1 VLIFVSMIAN
11 VKAYDGATTI
21 RLVGERASSMES
33 VVILVK
39 DSIKSFEPLANYPR
53 LIFFLNIS
61 EFWYSLNEDE
71 KDLVLAFVETEG
83 ERATKA
89 EPENWR
95 IYLEMGTMYQIIA
108 NMERDEELVAHAKHY
123 ANEATRLA
131 PEWGGIALL
140 NWRIG
145 RLEEIMSQR
154 ELSGESTP

>member
-1 VLIFVSMIAN
+1 
-11 VKAYDGATTI
+11 
-21 RLVGERASSMES
+21 
-33 VVILVK
+33 
-39 DSIKSFEPLANYPR
+39 
-53 LIFFLNIS
+53 
-61 EFWYSLNEDE
+61 
-71 KDLVLAFVETEG
+71 VETEG